1 MATNNDKGFFQSS
14 IYSVTQL
21 GGRAVSGQPCQIPSI
36 VRQQDSLTLE
46 GLGEVGVLKKK
57 KKKRKEKEKKEKK
70 KRIKPNSDRVV
81 GNTVPP
87 TNPACCRIQYT
98 QI

>member
-36 VRQQDSLTLE
+36 SNLGRLQVENNLVRQQDSLTLE

-57 KKKRKEKEKKEKK
+57 KKRKEKENK
-70 KRIKPNSDRVV
+70 
-81 GNTVPP
+81 
-87 TNPACCRIQYT
+87 T
-98 QI
+98 QQ